1 MKIRKRRFV
10 RIISFLTAAIFV
22 LCGCALSQ
30 LIQKNNLKERIALGY
45 KQSISEFSS
54 LISEINTDLK
64 KQLYSSSPEMLSAL
78 SADIYKNSSAAKE
91 CLERLPVSQ
100 ENTDN
105 IYKFLAT
112 AGDFSKAVAV
122 SNTDEVTEEN
132 KKQLKKLINFS
143 EKLADGITQA
153 AMDLEES
160 NSLTEDVD
168 NVMDKLENE
177 TAFSAITEDI
187 SEIAADVPTLI
198 YDGPFS
204 DHINRR
210 QALLLENKQE
220 ITKEQA
226 LIKAKFYADEDDLKY
241 TCDENSNTESY
252 IFEDEDVVCAVTKKG
267 GYCLYMNKT
276 EVSDSQKITDEQ
288 AIAKAKQ
295 YLNNITGLNFCES
308 YYIINE
314 NIMTVNLAFCENDI
328 IYYSDLIKV
337 GVALDNGEIVS
348 VEARGFIM
356 NHHTGKKYD
365 FKNTEQAA
373 KNVINNEL
381 TVNKSQKA
389 LITDNALNEIY
400 CYEFKCK
407 ASDGGDVIV
416 YINDQTLKE
425 ENVFIINH
433 VEGGTLVS

>member
-10 RIISFLTAAIFV
+10 RIISFLTAAV
-22 LCGCALSQ
+22 LVLGGCALSQ
-30 LIQKNNLKERIALGY
+30 LIQKNYLKERIALGY

-400 CYEFKCK
+400 CYEFQCK

>member
-1 MKIRKRRFV
+1 MKIKKRRFV
-10 RIISFLTAAIFV
+10 RIISFLTAAV
-22 LCGCALSQ
+22 LVLGGCTLHQ
-30 LIQKNNLKERIALGY
+30 RMQKNNLKERIALGY

>member
-1 MKIRKRRFV
+1 MKIKKRRFV
-10 RIISFLTAAIFV
+10 RIISFLTAAV
-22 LCGCALSQ
+22 LVLGGCALHQ
-30 LIQKNNLKERIALGY
+30 RMQKNYLKERIALGY

-64 KQLYSSSPEMLSAL
+64 KQLYSSSSEMLSTL
-78 SADIYKNSSAAKE
+78 SADIYKNSSAAKD

-122 SNTDEVTEEN
+122 SNTDEVTDEN
-132 KKQLKKLINFS
+132 KNQLKKLISFS
-143 EKLADGITQA
+143 DKLTNEITQA
-153 AMDLEES
+153 AMELEES
-160 NSLTEDVD
+160 NSLTDDVD

-177 TAFSAITEDI
+177 TSFSAITEDI

-204 DHINRR
+204 DHINRK
-210 QALLLENKQE
+210 QAELLKTAHE

-252 IFEDEDVVCAVTKKG
+252 IFEDEDTVCAVTKRG
-267 GYCLYMNKT
+267 GYCLYMNKN
-276 EVSDSQKITDEQ
+276 EDLGSQKISNEQ
-288 AIAKAKQ
+288 AVNKAKK

-314 NIMTVNLAFCENDI
+314 NIMTVNLAFCENKI
-328 IYYSDLIKV
+328 IYYADLIKV
-337 GVALDNGEIVS
+337 GVELDDGDIVS

-356 NHHTGKKYD
+356 NHHNRDKYT
-365 FKNTEQAA
+365 FKNSDQTA
-373 KNVINNEL
+373 KNVINSEL
-381 TVNKSQKA
+381 TVNKTQKA